1 MACSAGAS
9 TTLAVSAAKQDG
21 QGLILHVVD
30 LNVAQCYARIDAHV
44 KLQQSSPLSPTL
56 VAMSSS

>member
-9 TTLAVSAAKQDG
+9 IQLAVYAAMQDG

-30 LNVAQCYARIDAHV
+30 LNVAHAMLGEAHV
-44 KLQQSSPLSPTL
+44 KLQQAPPLSPTL